1 MLTFYC
7 FADLQ
12 HDILSKCRNNNYVV
26 DSAYVSLKGQL
37 VDYALPKHPWGD
49 GDEKEGTASEQGA
62 DQSALQV
69 APLGAILMEVLIK
82 QRLWIPVLMEVLIN
96 LMIK

>member
-1 MLTFYC
+1 
-7 FADLQ
+7 
-12 HDILSKCRNNNYVV
+12 
-26 DSAYVSLKGQL
+26 
-37 VDYALPKHPWGD
+37 
-49 GDEKEGTASEQGA
+49 
-62 DQSALQV
+62 V